1 MHYIIYLSKCTIWR
15 FLNKNSIRGENH
27 ILSLYII
34 FILKHRKLAIYYF
47 KKRSSGRGKNFPH
60 YPNKE
65 KLGRFFNR
73 SIAWSLFGFLRLLW
87 RLRMEISAFSSGF
100 RPPLL
105 PHHAWPILLHYS
117 LVCWVGSYMVH
128 KSNVKNFQKY
138 LQILKIPLFFL
149 HS

>member
-1 MHYIIYLSKCTIWR
+1 MNYIIYLSKCTIWR

-34 FILKHRKLAIYYF
+34 FILKHRKLAIYYS

-100 RPPLL
+100 RPPPPHRGPFSYTYLL
-105 PHHAWPILLHYS
+105 GEFIVCTILTS
-117 LVCWVGSYMVH
+117 
-128 KSNVKNFQKY
+128 
-138 LQILKIPLFFL
+138 KIFKIIHLRTL
-149 HS
+149 CICQMT